1 MYQAVKVNIPTT
13 RGISRKKI
21 NGTTYIYY
29 ELSRTYLPEKKYNC
43 PKCVTIGKMDI
54 DDPTKMFP
62 NEKFRQ
68 YFPEEALPEEEGN
81 FRSSCIHAGA
91 YYVIRKVIQDCGL
104 DEKLGKILGRDAGLF
119 LDFAAYAIMTED
131 NAAQYYPD
139 YAYNH
144 LLFTE
149 EMRIFSDSTIGEFLQ
164 RTTRDQRI
172 EFLNEWNTGRDHRER
187 IYISYDSTNK
197 NCQAGDIDMVEVGHP
212 KEDNGKPIFNVSVA
226 YDGSNREP
234 LFYESYPGSI
244 VDVSQ
249 LQYMLGKAQG
259 YGYRHVGFI
268 LDRGYFGRENIR
280 YMDKCGYEFVI
291 MTKGMKALVSKVVE
305 DVRRT
310 FEKDRRCSIRSYRV
324 NGTTVSGEL
333 FPSDERKRYFHVYY
347 SERKAAAEREEFEQK
362 IDRMAAILKEK
373 EGEKAEFDPVF
384 ERYFDL
390 IYYHKGEEDE
400 AFVAARERTDE
411 INKVIAQC
419 GYFVFITSEKMTAA
433 EALHLY
439 KSRDASEKLF
449 RGNKSYLGGRT
460 ERTYSNESTD
470 TKLFIEFVAM
480 IIRNRIYTS
489 LKDEMESQGKR
500 MNYMTVPAALKEL
513 DKIEILKRPDGAYT
527 LDHAITTTQK
537 AILRAFGMDAVGLQK
552 QIRETGKELAKIVR
566 KEASAGAAEEE
577 KGCQGRRR

>member
-1 MYQAVKVNIPTT
+1 M
-13 RGISRKKI
+13 KKF
-21 NGTTYIYY
+21 
-29 ELSRTYLPEKKYNC
+29 SV
-43 PKCVTIGKMDI
+43 CVSCL
-54 DDPTKMFP
+54 
-62 NEKFRQ
+62 EKFRQ

-81 FRSSCIHAGA
+81 FRSSCIYAGA

-268 LDRGYFGRENIR
+268 LDRGYFSRENIR

-291 MTKGMKALVSKVVE
+291 MMKGMKALVSEVVGM
-305 DVRRT
+305 VRGT
-310 FEKDRRCSIRSYRV
+310 FEKDRGCSIRSYRV
-324 NGTTVSGEL
+324 NGTTVSREL
-333 FPSDERKRYFHVYY
+333 FSSDERKRHFHVYY

-384 ERYFDL
+384 ER
-390 IYYHKGEEDE
+390 
-400 AFVAARERTDE
+400 
-411 INKVIAQC
+411 
-419 GYFVFITSEKMTAA
+419 
-433 EALHLY
+433 
-439 KSRDASEKLF
+439 
-449 RGNKSYLGGRT
+449 
-460 ERTYSNESTD
+460 
-470 TKLFIEFVAM
+470 
-480 IIRNRIYTS
+480 
-489 LKDEMESQGKR
+489 
-500 MNYMTVPAALKEL
+500 
-513 DKIEILKRPDGAYT
+513 
-527 LDHAITTTQK
+527 
-537 AILRAFGMDAVGLQK
+537 
-552 QIRETGKELAKIVR
+552 
-566 KEASAGAAEEE
+566 
-577 KGCQGRRR
+577 